1 MVEKLEGN
9 IKSTV
14 RENRERDNKVREEVA
29 HIADA
34 RTALN
39 TAHKQTLASANFPP
53 PSKTSEKNG
62 SETAK
67 PGTPLKETVANKP
80 KEGGGVKEMVVLK
93 EGAKPSI
100 ATNKEIPA
108 QPKQASNAATLPN
121 NPATL
126 QKPSASVF
134 TNVVAPQP
142 DAILAQ
148 LLATT
153 KKPVT
158 PATQEPQ
165 HQPQAKQAVEAKVV
179 IPSQPA
185 PQGEQIAGRD
195 KKEFGKEGKKEGEK
209 SERSK
214 TKQAGGKGA
223 LAEAE
228 ESSSEGQKL
237 EAASSGVTSGFGNDP
252 CWIADE
258 KPVKETFNIETTH
271 DVNLEEVLVRR
282 DWFNKYIL
290 KNPQET
296 QHAAVIFENAVALNQ
311 DPELEKLL
319 ELGLAA
325 RLNSYGGMRG

>member
-9 IKSTV
+9 VKSTV
-14 RENRERDNKVREEVA
+14 REKHERNNNVREATRVT
-29 HIADA
+29 DA

-39 TAHKQTLASANFPP
+39 TAHKKTLASANFPH

-67 PGTPLKETVANKP
+67 PGTPLKQPAPTNPKERLVKETVF
-80 KEGGGVKEMVVLK
+80 LK
-93 EGAKPSI
+93 EGVNPAVV
-100 ATNKEIPA
+100 TNKEIPA
-108 QPKQASNAATLPN
+108 QPKQSSVATALPN
-121 NPATL
+121 NPATP

-142 DAILAQ
+142 DAVLAQ

-158 PATQEPQ
+158 PTTQEPQ
-165 HQPQAKQAVEAKVV
+165 HQPQAKQAVDAKMV

-195 KKEFGKEGKKEGEK
+195 KKEFGKEGKKEEGKK
-209 SERSK
+209 SERSR
-214 TKQAGGKGA
+214 QAGGNGSV
-223 LAEAE
+223 AEAGG
-228 ESSSEGQKL
+228 SSSEGQKL
-237 EAASSGVTSGFGNDP
+237 EAASSGVTSGGEDGP

-258 KPVKETFNIETTH
+258 KPVKETFNIETVH

-296 QHAAVIFENAVALNQ
+296 QHAAAIFESAIALNQ